1 MKIVLHVQVVNFPN
15 VKMGNQSP
23 EIPISLGS
31 RVKYCSKH
39 DKRLDNG
46 RVGVVKGIFK
56 DHLFLNWEGSDE
68 TATGFISLEKE
79 GILEA
84 QFKYCCKK
92 GKLQKTAIG
101 SKMSSFERM
110 IYSFNRLQS
119 ISSSV
124 VVHKENG
131 DKHRIVFSASRD
143 ILLCGVGL
151 QLKSS
156 STKINL
162 NLSVKS
168 DLNAGK
174 WSKNVGN
181 EVFKDISVTH
191 ESLNLK
197 LPFVISSQETYM
209 ITLSFYGGE
218 SYLSK
223 DGLKSVN
230 AVIDDQNTVTFKF
243 EDYKDDQITNVRQ
256 GVINKLYF
264 RLT

>member
-1 MKIVLHVQVVNFPN
+1 M
-15 VKMGNQSP
+15 
-23 EIPISLGS
+23 
-31 RVKYCSKH
+31 
-39 DKRLDNG
+39 
-46 RVGVVKGIFK
+46 KGIFK

-68 TATGFISLEKE
+68 TETGFISLENE

-84 QFKYCCKK
+84 QFKYCCNKDK
-92 GKLQKTAIG
+92 FEETANG
-101 SKMSSFERM
+101 SNMSSIM
-110 IYSFNRLQS
+110 IYSFNRLPSNSTQS
-119 ISSSV
+119 VI
-124 VVHKENG
+124 HQEA
-131 DKHRIVFSASRD
+131 DKHRIVFSVDRD

-156 STKINL
+156 SAKIIFT
-162 NLSVKS
+162 LSVKS
-168 DLNAGK
+168 DLKTGK
-174 WSKNVGN
+174 WSKNVSH
-181 EVFKDISVTH
+181 EVFNDISVTH